1 MPLHIAA
8 FYTLL
13 IAGMLAAWTI
23 GGQPERQVAAMLFAA
38 TLLSKFAAGPVHG
51 RFVEFELALFAIDVL
66 LLAGLVFVAL
76 TSDRY
81 WPLWLTPLHAYTV
94 IAHLGRLARPDTF
107 AAVYL
112 SNSAMMADPGL
123 VILIFASWRH
133 CRRTGRCR
141 VPDVTS

>member
-1 MPLHIAA
+1 MPLHVAA

-13 IAGMLAAWTI
+13 VAGILAAWTI
-23 GGQPERQVAAMLFAA
+23 GGQPERQVAGMLLAA
-38 TLLSKFAAGPVHG
+38 ALLSKFAAWPLHG
-51 RFVEFELALFAIDVL
+51 RFVEFEVALFAIDAL
-66 LLAGLVFVAL
+66 LLAGLLVIAL

-123 VILIFASWRH
+123 IILIIASWRH
-133 CRRTGRCR
+133 CRRTGRCQ
-141 VPDVTS
+141 VSDVTS